1 MIPHPPIP
9 VLEIRPADIVLLLG
23 MGATLEVVSR
33 FFAHGAKTK
42 SEEEVSLEN
51 ELAVLN
57 IQTAKS
63 RRMGPS
69 AFVETSKLE
78 RQVLGVEKTLSTLSA
93 SRHARSIRISK
104 IIRNVSLSFYGFIF
118 ILYYGIS
125 MLSFDGMKIDTIDLE
140 STTTPY
146 SRARTFHQ
154 GLLFPISYIGMGI
167 KIARLGI
174 QEVGIG
180 ALVVLWSAQVTV
192 GKLIDCVEAMQ

>member
-9 VLEIRPADIVLLLG
+9 VLEIRPADIVVLLG
-23 MGATLEVVSR
+23 MGTTLELVSR
-33 FFAHGAKTK
+33 FFAHIAKSK
-42 SEEEVSLEN
+42 SEQEVSLEH
-51 ELAVLN
+51 ELAVLS

-63 RRMGPS
+63 RRKGPS

-78 RQVLGVEKTLSTLSA
+78 REQLRVEKLVSTLVA
-93 SRHARSIRISK
+93 FRHARSQQISK
-104 IIRNVSLSFYGFIF
+104 WIRNASLCFYVIIF

-125 MLSFDGMKIDTIDLE
+125 MLSLDGMKIIDLGE

-146 SRARTFHQ
+146 TRARSFHQ
-154 GLLFPISYIGMGI
+154 GLLFPISYIGMGV

-192 GKLIDCVEAMQ
+192 GKVIDCVEALQ